1 MTNILLLA
9 TIVFVAGIVRGYAG
23 FGLSAIVVT
32 AGSLFLPP
40 AQLVPLAYLLE
51 IGASVHML
59 RSVYRDVDRAMLGWL
74 LLGCAVGVPI
84 GQQLLLYLPADGTRL
99 ALSGLVLLATLALYS
114 PYTLPYK
121 LTEPVDRRFC
131 LLVGLA
137 AGLASGLA
145 AVGGLVT
152 MIALL
157 GVDYDP
163 VRARATLVVM
173 FLALFGYGTLVSTLN
188 GLTTLATVRTV
199 LWLLPPLFLGV
210 MVGQR
215 QFLSTSTER
224 FRRVVLGVLSVLAVV
239 GVMRVVYNSG
249 LGAQTIQERIRWS

>member
-1 MTNILLLA
+1 MTTILLLA

-40 AQLVPLAYLLE
+40 AALVPVAYLLE
-51 IGASVHML
+51 IVASIHML
-59 RSVYRDVDRAMLGWL
+59 RSVYRDVDKPMLGYL
-74 LLGCAVGVPI
+74 LLGCAGGVPV
-84 GQQLLLYLPADGTRL
+84 GQQLLLYLPADGTRM
-99 ALSGLVLLATLALYS
+99 ALGVLVIGATLLLHS
-114 PYTLPYK
+114 RRTL
-121 LTEPVDRRFC
+121 TVRVDRRFC
-131 LLVGLA
+131 VLVGLA

-145 AVGGLVT
+145 AMGGLVT

-188 GLTTLATVRTV
+188 GLTDLDTVRTAA
-199 LWLLPPLFLGV
+199 WLLPPLFLGV

-215 QFLSTSTER
+215 RFLSTSTAQ
-224 FRRVVLGVLSVLAVV
+224 FRQLVLGVLSALAVAGVARAVV
-239 GVMRVVYNSG
+239 G
-249 LGAQTIQERIRWS
+249 